1 MMLIKKLWNVYK
13 YLLVVVPIFIIHL
26 IVFQEPTLKEVS
38 QLFYYSIAFLYLLYI
53 VFSKIVLFV
62 IVKVSEKNF
71 DNTGMTFL
79 VCTSVKMALS
89 YFIVRPVLNSPTENT
104 IEKANFFFI
113 FILFLAIETLITIRL
128 LNKKQ

>member
-1 MMLIKKLWNVYK
+1 MILIKKLWSIYK
-13 YLLVVVPIFIIHL
+13 YLLFIVPVFVIHL
-26 IVFQEPTLKEVS
+26 LIFQNATLNKAS
-38 QLFYYSIAFLYLLYI
+38 QGFYYSIPFLYLLYI
-53 VFSKIVLFV
+53 IFSKIILFV

-79 VCTSVKMALS
+79 VCTTIKMAVS
-89 YFIVRPVLNSPTENT
+89 YFIARPILNTPTENT
-104 IEKANFFFI
+104 IEQANFFFI

>member
-1 MMLIKKLWNVYK
+1 MIELKKLWNVYK
-13 YLLVVVPIFIIHL
+13 FLLVVVPVFIIHL
-26 IVFQEPTLKEVS
+26 IVFQEPKLKNAA
-38 QLFYYSIAFLYLLYI
+38 QGFYYSIPFLYLLYI
-53 VFSKIVLFV
+53 IFSKIILFV

-79 VCTSVKMALS
+79 VCTTIKMAVS
-89 YFIVRPVLNSPTENT
+89 YFILRPVLNLPTENT
-104 IEKANFFFI
+104 IEKVNFFFI